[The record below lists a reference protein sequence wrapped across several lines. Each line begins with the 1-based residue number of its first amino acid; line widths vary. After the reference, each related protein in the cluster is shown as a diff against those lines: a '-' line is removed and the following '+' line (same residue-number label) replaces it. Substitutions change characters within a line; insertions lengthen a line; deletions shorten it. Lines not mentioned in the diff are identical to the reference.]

1 MRLMRTP
8 AYHTWCG
15 LSFERV
21 CLLHTRQIKAAL
33 GIAGIMS
40 NIFSWQIK
48 GNEYHPGVQ
57 IDLLIDRADNVVD
70 VCEMKYAPEG
80 YTLTAASLKKMKTKL
95 NVFRQ
100 YTPAR
105 KYVEAVLVTSNG
117 VVKNQYSAEILNYVT
132 GDQLFKP

>member
-1 MRLMRTP
+1 
-8 AYHTWCG
+8 
-15 LSFERV
+15 
-21 CLLHTRQIKAAL
+21 
-33 GIAGIMS
+33 
-40 NIFSWQIK
+40 
-48 GNEYHPGVQ
+48 
-57 IDLLIDRADNVVD
+57 
-70 VCEMKYAPEG
+70 MKYAPEG